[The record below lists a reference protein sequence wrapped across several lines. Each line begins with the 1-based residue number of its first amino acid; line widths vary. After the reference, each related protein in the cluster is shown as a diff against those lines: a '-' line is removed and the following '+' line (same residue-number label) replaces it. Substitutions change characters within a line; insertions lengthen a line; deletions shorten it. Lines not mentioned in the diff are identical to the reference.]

1 MSQTEKRDPRK
12 GAKPPFGEQEQSLP
26 GSDADLDPSPTTVR
40 RAIEAQASSK
50 TSRRS

>member
-26 GSDADLDPSPTTVR
+26 GSDADLRTPR
-40 RAIEAQASSK
+40 RP
-50 TSRRS
+50 R